1 MINEWT
7 CKERRSLCETTIKIT
22 DILDVVIASLNLAKE
37 NREGK
42 IYPSLY
48 SSPLVK
54 SKNDDR
60 VDS

>member
-1 MINEWT
+1 MNGLV
-7 CKERRSLCETTIKIT
+7 KRGRVYANNDKIT
-22 DILDVVIASLNLAKE
+22 DTLDVVIASLNLAKVY
-37 NREGK
+37 REGK
-42 IYPSLY
+42 IYLSLY